1 MRNVPAAATRQTILA
16 LALPALG
23 ALAAEPLYLLVDTA
37 IVGHLGR
44 APLAGLAVGA
54 AVMTAVTSIAT
65 FLEYGTTG
73 GVARALGA
81 GRREAALDLAVQ
93 ATWLALITG
102 LLMTAAVEIAAPT
115 VVRLVGGGDDAV
127 NEQALTWLRVAALG
141 LPFVCVALAGQGWL
155 RGLHDTVTPFAVV
168 LTANALSAALSAGL
182 VYGAHL
188 GIRGSAIANATAQS
202 GSAVIFAVALARR
215 GAHLRPNLRRMAA
228 QLVAARDLGARTLAF
243 LVSFSVA
250 TAVAAH
256 IGPATVAAHQIAI
269 QLWSFLALSLD
280 ALAIAAQA
288 LVGTAVGAGDTATA
302 KELARRLV
310 RWGLVTGAA
319 VAAVL
324 LAGSALIPRLFTSD
338 PAVLATVRQAW
349 WYLALMEPA
358 AAVVFVLDGVL
369 IGAGDTAYL
378 AAVTTGAGLLV
389 YLPLALLAGATGLGL
404 GGIWFGLTCFVLVRL
419 VACLAR
425 MRGTRW
431 WRRGLEA
438 ARASSHPADSAPG
451 RRAAGAPR

>member
-1 MRNVPAAATRQTILA
+1 VVSRRSILG

-44 APLAGLAVGA
+44 TPLAGLAVA
-54 AVMTAVTSIAT
+54 ATVLTAITSVAS

-73 GVARALGA
+73 GVARAMGA
-81 GRREAALDLAVQ
+81 QRRDAALDLAVQ
-93 ATWLALITG
+93 ATWLALVTG
-102 LLMTAAVEIAAPT
+102 LVMTAAVELAAPAA
-115 VVRLVGGGDDAV
+115 VALVGGGDAPV
-127 NEQALTWLRVAALG
+127 REQAITWLRVAALG
-141 LPFVCVALAGQGWL
+141 LPFVCVTLAGQGWL
-155 RGLHDTVTPFAVV
+155 RGLQDTVTPFVV
-168 LTANALSAALSAGL
+168 IGSANVVSAALSAGL

-188 GIRGSAIANATAQS
+188 GIRGSAIANALAQS
-202 GSAVIFAVALARR
+202 GSAVVFAAALARR
-215 GAHLRPNLRRMAA
+215 GAALRPAPRRMAR
-228 QLVAARDLGARTLAF
+228 QLAAARDLGARTLSF
-243 LVSFSVA
+243 LIAFSVA

-256 IGPATVAAHQIAI
+256 MGPVTVAAHQIAI

-288 LVGTAVGAGDTATA
+288 LVGTAVGAGEAA
-302 KELARRLV
+302 SARELARRLI
-310 RWGLVTGAA
+310 RWGLGTGVA

-324 LAGSALIPRLFTSD
+324 LAGTALIPRLFTGD
-338 PAVLATVRQAW
+338 PAVLSAVRGAW
-349 WYLALMEPA
+349 WYLSLMQPA

-389 YLPLALLAGATGLGL
+389 YLPLALLAGAAGLGL

-425 MRGTRW
+425 IRGTGW
-431 WRRGLEA
+431 TARGM
-438 ARASSHPADSAPG
+438 ASVRTS
-451 RRAAGAPR
+451 

>member
-1 MRNVPAAATRQTILA
+1 MRNIPATASPQTILS

-23 ALAAEPLYLLVDTA
+23 ALAAGPLYLLVDTA

-44 APLAGLAVGA
+44 TPLAGLAVAGT
-54 AVMTAVTSIAT
+54 VITAVIGIAT

-93 ATWLALITG
+93 ATWLALVTG
-102 LLMTAAVEIAAPT
+102 LLMTAAVELAAPT
-115 VVRLVGGGDDAV
+115 VVAVISGGDAGV
-127 NEQALTWLRVAALG
+127 QQQALTWLRVAALG

-155 RGLHDTVTPFAVV
+155 RGVQDTVTPFAVV
-168 LTANALSAALSAGL
+168 LTANAVSAALSAVL

-188 GIRGSAIANATAQS
+188 GIRGSAIANALAQS
-202 GSAVIFAVALARR
+202 ASAVIFAAALARR
-215 GAHLRPNLRRMAA
+215 GAHLRPSPRRMAV
-228 QLVAARDLGARTLAF
+228 QLAAARDLGTRTLAF

-256 IGPATVAAHQIAI
+256 IGPVTVAAHQIAI

-280 ALAIAAQA
+280 AL
-288 LVGTAVGAGDTATA
+288 VGSAVGAGDVAAA

-310 RWGLVTGAA
+310 RWGLVTGTA
-319 VAAVL
+319 VSVVL
-324 LAGSALIPRLFTSD
+324 LAGTTLIPRLFTSD
-338 PAVLATVRQAW
+338 PAVLATVRSAW
-349 WYLALMEPA
+349 WYLALMQPA

-389 YLPLALLAGATGLGL
+389 YLPLALLAGAAGLGL
-404 GGIWFGLTCFVLVRL
+404 GGVWFGLTCFVLVRL
-419 VACLAR
+419 AACLVR

-431 WRRGLEA
+431 WRRGMEA
-438 ARASSHPADSAPG
+438 ARAW
-451 RRAAGAPR
+451 

>member
-1 MRNVPAAATRQTILA
+1 MVSRRSILG

-44 APLAGLAVGA
+44 TPLAGLAVAGT
-54 AVMTAVTSIAT
+54 VLTAITSVAS

-73 GVARALGA
+73 GVARAMGA
-81 GRREAALDLAVQ
+81 GRRDAALDLAVQ
-93 ATWLALITG
+93 ATWLALVTG
-102 LLMTAAVEIAAPT
+102 LVMTAAVELAAPAA
-115 VVRLVGGGDDAV
+115 VALVGGGDVAV
-127 NEQALTWLRVAALG
+127 REQAITWLRVAALG
-141 LPFVCVALAGQGWL
+141 VPFVCVTLAGQGWL
-155 RGLHDTVTPFAVV
+155 RGLQDTVTPFVV
-168 LTANALSAALSAGL
+168 IGSANVVSAALSAGL

-188 GIRGSAIANATAQS
+188 GIRGSAIANALAQS
-202 GSAVIFAVALARR
+202 GSAVVFAAALARR
-215 GAHLRPNLRRMAA
+215 GAALRPAPRRMAR
-228 QLVAARDLGARTLAF
+228 QLAAARDLGVRTLSF
-243 LVSFSVA
+243 LVAFSVA

-256 IGPATVAAHQIAI
+256 MGPVTVAAHQIAI

-288 LVGTAVGAGDTATA
+288 LVGTAVGAGDAATA
-302 KELARRLV
+302 RELARRLI
-310 RWGLVTGAA
+310 RWGLGTGVA

-324 LAGSALIPRLFTSD
+324 LAGTALIPRLFTGD
-338 PAVLATVRQAW
+338 PAVLSAVRGAW
-349 WYLALMEPA
+349 WYLSLMQPA

-389 YLPLALLAGATGLGL
+389 YLPLALLAGAAGLGL

-425 MRGTRW
+425 MRGTGW
-431 WRRGLEA
+431 TARGMA
-438 ARASSHPADSAPG
+438 SARTS
-451 RRAAGAPR
+451 

>member
-1 MRNVPAAATRQTILA
+1 MRNIPAQASPQTILS

-44 APLAGLAVGA
+44 TPLAGLAVA
-54 AVMTAVTSIAT
+54 ATVMTAVTGIAT

-93 ATWLALITG
+93 ATWLALVTG
-102 LLMTAAVEIAAPT
+102 LLMTAAVELAAPT
-115 VVRLVGGGDDAV
+115 VIRLVGGGDAAV
-127 NEQALTWLRVAALG
+127 DEQAITWLRIAALG

-168 LTANALSAALSAGL
+168 ITANVISAALSAVL

-188 GIRGSAIANATAQS
+188 GIRGSAIANALAQS
-202 GSAVIFAVALARR
+202 GSAVIFAIALARR
-215 GAHLRPNLRRMAA
+215 GAHLRPAPRRMAR

-256 IGPATVAAHQIAI
+256 IGPVTVAAHQIAI

-288 LVGTAVGAGDTATA
+288 LVGSAVGAGDAATA
-302 KELARRLV
+302 RELARRLV
-310 RWGLVTGAA
+310 RWGLVTGVA

-324 LAGSALIPRLFTSD
+324 LAGTALIPRLFTSD
-338 PAVLATVRQAW
+338 PAVLATVRSAW
-349 WYLALMEPA
+349 WYLALMQPA

-389 YLPLALLAGATGLGL
+389 YLPLALLAGRAGLGL

-425 MRGTRW
+425 MRGSRW
-431 WRRGLEA
+431 WRRGMEA
-438 ARASSHPADSAPG
+438 ARAS
-451 RRAAGAPR
+451 

>member
-1 MRNVPAAATRQTILA
+1 MRNIPAGATRQTILA

-44 APLAGLAVGA
+44 APLAGLAVA
-54 AVMTAVTSIAT
+54 ATVMTAITSIAT

-93 ATWLALITG
+93 ATWLALLTG
-102 LLMTAAVEIAAPT
+102 VLMTAAVEAAAPA
-115 VVRLVGGGDDAV
+115 VVGLVGGGDAAV
-127 NEQALTWLRVAALG
+127 HDQALTWLRVAALG

-188 GIRGSAIANATAQS
+188 GIRGSAIANAAAQS
-202 GSAVIFAVALARR
+202 GSAIIFAAALARR
-215 GAHLRPNLRRMAA
+215 GAHLRPSPRRMAA

-243 LVSFSVA
+243 LISFTVA

-256 IGPATVAAHQIAI
+256 IGPVTVAAHQIAI

-288 LVGTAVGAGDTATA
+288 LVGTAVGAGDTAA
-302 KELARRLV
+302 ARELARRLI
-310 RWGLVTGAA
+310 RWGAVTGAL

-324 LAGSALIPRLFTSD
+324 LAGTTLIPRLFTSD
-338 PAVLATVRQAW
+338 PAVLSAVRGAW
-349 WYLALMEPA
+349 WYLALMQPA

-378 AAVTTGAGLLV
+378 AAVTVGAGLLV
-389 YLPLALLAGATGLGL
+389 YLPLALLAGAAGLGL

-419 VACLAR
+419 VACITR
-425 MRGTRW
+425 IRGTRW
-431 WRRGLEA
+431 WRRGMAAAEA
-438 ARASSHPADSAPG
+438 W
-451 RRAAGAPR
+451 

>member
-1 MRNVPAAATRQTILA
+1 MCNVPTAASRQTILS

-44 APLAGLAVGA
+44 APLAGLAVAGT
-54 AVMTAVTSIAT
+54 VVTAVTSIAT

-81 GRREAALDLAVQ
+81 GRRDSALDLAVQ

-102 LLMTAAVEIAAPT
+102 LLMTVAVELAAPALIA
-115 VVRLVGGGDDAV
+115 LVGGGDAAV
-127 NEQALTWLRVAALG
+127 HEQALTWLRVAALG

-168 LTANALSAALSAGL
+168 ITANLLSAGLSAGL

-188 GIRGSAIANATAQS
+188 GIRGSAIANAAAQS
-202 GSAVIFAVALARR
+202 GSAVIFAAALARR
-215 GAHLRPNLRRMAA
+215 GADLRPDLRRMAR
-228 QLVAARDLGARTLAF
+228 QLAGARDLGARTLAF
-243 LVSFSVA
+243 LVAFTVA

-256 IGPATVAAHQIAI
+256 IGSVTVAAHQIAI

-288 LVGTAVGAGDTATA
+288 LIGSAVGAGDAATA
-302 KELARRLV
+302 QQLARRLI
-310 RWGLVTGAA
+310 RWGLVTGTL
-319 VAAVL
+319 VAGVL
-324 LAGSALIPRLFTSD
+324 LAGTALIPRLFTSD
-338 PAVLATVRQAW
+338 PAVLAAVRGAW
-349 WYLALMEPA
+349 WYLALMQPA

-389 YLPLALLAGATGLGL
+389 YLPLAMLAGAAGLGL

-419 VACLAR
+419 VACVAR
-425 MRGTRW
+425 IRGTRW
-431 WRRGLEA
+431 WRRGMEA
-438 ARASSHPADSAPG
+438 AHAS
-451 RRAAGAPR
+451 

>member
-1 MRNVPAAATRQTILA
+1 MRNIPATASPQTILS

-23 ALAAEPLYLLVDTA
+23 ALAAGPLYLLVDTA

-44 APLAGLAVGA
+44 TPLAGLAVAGT
-54 AVMTAVTSIAT
+54 VITAVIGIAT

-93 ATWLALITG
+93 ATWLALVTG
-102 LLMTAAVEIAAPT
+102 LLMTAAVELAAPT
-115 VVRLVGGGDDAV
+115 VVAVISGGDAGV
-127 NEQALTWLRVAALG
+127 QQQALTWLRVAALG

-155 RGLHDTVTPFAVV
+155 RGVQDTVTPFAVV
-168 LTANALSAALSAGL
+168 LTANAVSAALSAVL

-188 GIRGSAIANATAQS
+188 GIRGSAIANALAQS
-202 GSAVIFAVALARR
+202 ASAVIFAAALARR
-215 GAHLRPNLRRMAA
+215 GAHLRPSPRRMAV
-228 QLVAARDLGARTLAF
+228 QLAAARDLGTRTLAF
-243 LVSFSVA
+243 LVSFTVA

-256 IGPATVAAHQIAI
+256 IGPVTVAAHQIAI

-288 LVGTAVGAGDTATA
+288 LVGSAVGAGDVAAA

-310 RWGLVTGAA
+310 RWGLVTGTA
-319 VAAVL
+319 VSVVL
-324 LAGSALIPRLFTSD
+324 LAGTTLIPRLFTSD
-338 PAVLATVRQAW
+338 PAVLATVRSAW
-349 WYLALMEPA
+349 WYLALMQPA

-389 YLPLALLAGATGLGL
+389 YLPLALLAGAAGLGL
-404 GGIWFGLTCFVLVRL
+404 GGVWFGLTCFVLVRL
-419 VACLAR
+419 AACLVR

-431 WRRGLEA
+431 WRRGMEA
-438 ARASSHPADSAPG
+438 ARAW
-451 RRAAGAPR
+451 